1 MKTIIRELAMLLSF
15 VLAGMLL
22 FVLLLI
28 DIIFKIIRFIRY
40 GYIMILMLVMKYT
53 ISNESVIDSWNKNI
67 MILTMGDIQY
77 STMQMEKTSI
87 KKES

>member
-15 VLAGMLL
+15 VLAGILL

-40 GYIMILMLVMKYT
+40 GYIMLLMLVMKYT
-53 ISNESVIDSWNKNI
+53 ISNGSVIDSWNKNI

>member
-40 GYIMILMLVMKYT
+40 GYIMLLMLVMKHT

-67 MILTMGDIQY
+67 MILAMGDIQY

>member
-40 GYIMILMLVMKYT
+40 GYITILMLVMKYT

-77 STMQMEKTSI
+77 STMQMEKTLI